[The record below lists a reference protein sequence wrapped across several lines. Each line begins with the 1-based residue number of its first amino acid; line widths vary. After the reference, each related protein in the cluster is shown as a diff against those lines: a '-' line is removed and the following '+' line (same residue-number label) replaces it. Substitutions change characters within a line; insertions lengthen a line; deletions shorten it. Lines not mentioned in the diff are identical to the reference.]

1 MKKRK
6 KGKRTKRMKRNVA
19 IVPAKLRGAIKPWRE
34 TERREIARVLKITKN
49 DKILTA
55 ILLGM
60 GKTTIYRKTENS

>member
-1 MKKRK
+1 MKKR
-6 KGKRTKRMKRNVA
+6 KRTKRMKRNVA
-19 IVPAKLRGAIKPWRE
+19 IVPAKLRRAIKPWRE

-49 DKILTA
+49 DKVLTA

>member
-1 MKKRK
+1 MKKR
-6 KGKRTKRMKRNVA
+6 KRTKRMKRNVA
-19 IVPAKLRGAIKPWRE
+19 IVPAKLRRAIQPWRE

-49 DKILTA
+49 DKVLTA